1 MRHNIRP
8 GNRNRPSVRSRFTDV
23 WRPLLGW
30 LLCLIPALAMAQDE
44 PLRVAFKGELLSLNR
59 AQAIS
64 REPLPA
70 DLQAPLGSVWKLFVY
85 AWLVDTGAREP
96 AYECRGQSKEEVYCC
111 TSGGK
116 IERDQALVKSCG
128 LYFEPAR
135 LGIKD
140 ADWRVYW
147 QARQAPEW
155 LLDLPSL
162 QPATRVSVAALLKV
176 LAVMPAQDQA
186 RRVLLDVVL
195 NAADGNVAGELGSRL
210 RVKTWSWL
218 GDQDAASRQGGFA
231 GWTADAEPIWAGGRG
246 TSQRVLRDYAPALAS
261 VIPVEWPADADRCVE
276 VGLFSRYPLRR
287 VLSGESVVAA
297 GVLRGAYRVEFMN
310 GNALD
315 IHSDG
320 ELFLL
325 NDTLVARVDRE
336 EYVARVLQR
345 EASAEPVEAAK
356 ALAVAIRTYLLQNA
370 TRHGDCLSIDDSS
383 SRQRVAPRPASAES
397 RNIAAWTSDLVL
409 AGSTVTYHSDQP
421 GPDKLSWQQAVEQAS
436 AGQRYDAILLHA
448 YPRASLSRWDNPV
461 ASCEALPAAQDW
473 LKTQRRTW
481 RPRLES
487 ETGYNEVSSF
497 AVCRLAF
504 GRPYVD
510 RERQRIYVR
519 GVLSLQDRLDLTHEY
534 LHLAFEAHPNG
545 QDETYIEGLAR
556 HLLLE

>member
-1 MRHNIRP
+1 M
-8 GNRNRPSVRSRFTDV
+8 S
-23 WRPLLGW
+23 RPLLW
-30 LLCLIPALAMAQDE
+30 LLMCVIPVLATAQDE
-44 PLRVAFKGELLSLNR
+44 PLRVAYKGELLSLS
-59 AQAIS
+59 QTQLIK
-64 REPLPA
+64 REPLPSSL
-70 DLQAPLGSVWKLFVY
+70 DTPLGSLWKLFVY

-96 AYECRGQSKEEVYCC
+96 AYECRGQSKDEIYCC
-111 TSGGK
+111 SAGGK

-135 LGIKD
+135 LGISA
-140 ADWRVYW
+140 ADWRTYW
-147 QARQAPEW
+147 QARRAPSW
-155 LLDLPSL
+155 LLDLPSV
-162 QPATRVSVAALLKV
+162 QPAQRVSVVELLKV
-176 LAVMPAQDQA
+176 MASLPAQDQA

-195 NAADGNVAGELGSRL
+195 NAADGNVVGELGGRL

-218 GDQDAASRQGGFA
+218 GDQDPQSRQGGFA
-231 GWTADAEPIWAGGRG
+231 GWTADGSPIWAGGRG
-246 TSQRVLRDYAPALAS
+246 TSQMVLRHYGQALAT
-261 VIPVEWPADADRCVE
+261 VLPAAWPAEPGRCVE
-276 VGLFSRYPLRR
+276 VGLFSRYPVSR
-287 VLSGESVVAA
+287 VLTGERVVTSGPLQ
-297 GVLRGAYRVEFMN
+297 GDYRVEFAN

-325 NDTLVARVDRE
+325 YDKLVARLDRE
-336 EYVARVLQR
+336 EYVARVLER
-345 EASAEPVEAAK
+345 EAKPEPAEAAK

-370 TRHGDCLSIDDSS
+370 TRNGDCLSIDDSS
-383 SRQRVAPRPASAES
+383 NRQRVAPRPASAES
-397 RNIAAWTSDLVL
+397 RSIAAWTADLVL

-421 GPDKLSWQQAVEQAS
+421 GPDKLAWQQAVEQAN

-473 LKTQRRTW
+473 LQKQRRGW
-481 RPRLES
+481 RPKLES
-487 ETGYNEVSSF
+487 ETGYSEVSTF
-497 AVCRLAF
+497 AVCKLAF
-504 GRPYVD
+504 GRPFVD

-519 GVLSLQDRLDLTHEY
+519 GVLTLQDRLDLTHEY

>member
-1 MRHNIRP
+1 MR
-8 GNRNRPSVRSRFTDV
+8 
-23 WRPLLGW
+23 RPLLW
-30 LLCLIPALAMAQDE
+30 LLMGVMPALATAQDE
-44 PLRVAFKGELLSLNR
+44 PLRVAYQGDLLSLS
-59 AQAIS
+59 QTQLIK

-70 DLQAPLGSVWKLFVY
+70 SLDAPLGSLWKLFVY

-111 TSGGK
+111 SAGGK

-135 LGIKD
+135 LGI
-140 ADWRVYW
+140 AATDWRAYW
-147 QARQAPEW
+147 QARQAPSW
-155 LLDLPSL
+155 LLDLPAV
-162 QPATRVSVAALLKV
+162 QPATRVSVAELLSVLALL
-176 LAVMPAQDQA
+176 PAQDQT

-195 NAADGNVAGELGSRL
+195 NAADGNVVGELGGRL

-218 GDQDAASRQGGFA
+218 GDQDALSRQGGFA
-231 GWTADAEPIWAGGRG
+231 GWSADGAPIWAGGRG
-246 TSQRVLRDYAPALAS
+246 TSQMVLRHYGQALAS
-261 VIPVEWPADADRCVE
+261 VLPTAWPADAGRCVE
-276 VGLFSRYPLRR
+276 VGLFSKYPVSKILVGDRVATSGPLR
-287 VLSGESVVAA
+287 GD
-297 GVLRGAYRVEFMN
+297 YRVEFAN

-325 NDTLVARVDRE
+325 NDKLVARLDRE
-336 EYVARVLQR
+336 EYVARVLER
-345 EASAEPVEAAK
+345 EAKPQPAEAAK

-370 TRHGDCLSIDDSS
+370 TRNGECLSIDDSS
-383 SRQRVAPRPASAES
+383 NRQRVAPRPASAES
-397 RNIAAWTSDLVL
+397 RNMAAWTADLVL

-421 GPDKLSWQQAVEQAS
+421 GPDKLAWQQAVEQAN

-473 LKTQRRTW
+473 LQKQRRSW

-487 ETGYNEVSSF
+487 ETGYNEVSTF
-497 AVCRLAF
+497 AVCKLAF
-504 GRPYVD
+504 GRPFVD

>member
-1 MRHNIRP
+1 M
-8 GNRNRPSVRSRFTDV
+8 T
-23 WRPLLGW
+23 RPLVW
-30 LLCLIPALAMAQDE
+30 LLMCVIPALATAQDE
-44 PLRVAFKGELLSLNR
+44 PLRVAYEGELLSLNTTQLI
-59 AQAIS
+59 A
-64 REPLPA
+64 REPLSSSL
-70 DLQAPLGSVWKLFVY
+70 DTPLGSLWKLFVY
-85 AWLVDTGAREP
+85 AWLVDTGAHEP

-111 TSGGK
+111 TAGGK

-135 LGIKD
+135 LGITAD
-140 ADWRVYW
+140 DWRTYW
-147 QARQAPEW
+147 QARQAPSW
-155 LLDLPSL
+155 LLDLPSV
-162 QPATRVSVAALLKV
+162 QPATRVSVADLLKV
-176 LAVMPAQDQA
+176 LSLLPAQNQM

-195 NAADGNVAGELGSRL
+195 NAADGNVVGELGGRL

-218 GDQDAASRQGGFA
+218 GDQDPQSRQGGFA
-231 GWTADAEPIWAGGRG
+231 GWTADGSPIWAGGRG
-246 TSQRVLRDYAPALAS
+246 TSQRVLRRYGSALATVLPAS
-261 VIPVEWPADADRCVE
+261 WPADAGRCVE
-276 VGLFSRYPLRR
+276 VGLFSRYPVSR
-287 VLSGESVVAA
+287 VLSGERVV
-297 GVLRGAYRVEFMN
+297 GSGPLQGDYRVEFAN

-325 NDTLVARVDRE
+325 NDKLVARLDRE
-336 EYVARVLQR
+336 EYVARVLER
-345 EASAEPVEAAK
+345 EARPEPAEAAK

-370 TRHGDCLSIDDSS
+370 TRNGDCLSIDDSS
-383 SRQRVAPRPASAES
+383 TRQRVAPRPASAES
-397 RNIAAWTSDLVL
+397 RNIAAWTADLVL

-421 GPDKLSWQQAVEQAS
+421 GPDKLAWQQAVEQAK

-473 LKTQRRTW
+473 LQKQRRGW

-487 ETGYNEVSSF
+487 ETGYNEVSTF
-497 AVCRLAF
+497 AVCKLAF
-504 GRPYVD
+504 GRPFVD

>member
-1 MRHNIRP
+1 M
-8 GNRNRPSVRSRFTDV
+8 F
-23 WRPLLGW
+23 RPLLCW
-30 LLCLIPALAMAQDE
+30 LLCLMPALGMAQDE
-44 PLRVAFKGELLSLNR
+44 PLRVAFKDELLTLSRTQLL
-59 AQAIS
+59 S
-64 REPLPA
+64 REPVP
-70 DLQAPLGSVWKLFVY
+70 DTLQTPLGSVWKLFVY
-85 AWLVDTGAREP
+85 GWLVDTGAREP

-111 TSGGK
+111 TAGGK

-135 LGIKD
+135 LGID
-140 ADWRVYW
+140 AAQWRAYW
-147 QARQAPEW
+147 QARQVPQW

-162 QPATRVSVAALLKV
+162 QPATRVSVAELLRV

-195 NAADGNVAGELGSRL
+195 SAADGNLVGELGSRL
-210 RVKTWSWL
+210 RVKTWSWP
-218 GDQDAASRQGGFA
+218 GDKDAATRQGGFA
-231 GWTADAEPIWAGGRG
+231 GWTADGTPIWAGGRG
-246 TSQRVLRDYAPALAS
+246 TSQRVLRDYAGAISALVPAS
-261 VIPVEWPADADRCVE
+261 WPAEAGKCVE

-287 VLSGESVVAA
+287 VLTGDRVATSGP
-297 GVLRGAYRVEFMN
+297 LRGDYRVEFVN
-310 GNALD
+310 GNQLD
-315 IHSDG
+315 VHSDG

-325 NDTLVARVDRE
+325 NEKLIARLDRE

-345 EASAEPVEAAK
+345 EATPEPVEAAK
-356 ALAVAIRTYLLQNA
+356 ALAIAIRTYLLQNA
-370 TRHGDCLSIDDSS
+370 TRNGECLSIDDSS
-383 SRQRVAPRPASAES
+383 QRQRVAPRPATAES

-409 AGSTVTYHSDQP
+409 AGSAVTYHSDQP
-421 GPDKLSWQQAVEQAS
+421 GADKLSWQHAVEQARS
-436 AGQRYDAILLHA
+436 GQRYDAILLHA

-473 LKTQRRTW
+473 LQKQRRGW

-487 ETGYNEVSSF
+487 EVGYNEISAF
-497 AVCRLAF
+497 AVCRLSF

>member
-1 MRHNIRP
+1 MR
-8 GNRNRPSVRSRFTDV
+8 
-23 WRPLLGW
+23 RPLLW
-30 LLCLIPALAMAQDE
+30 LLMGVMPALATAQDE
-44 PLRVAFKGELLSLNR
+44 LLRVAYQGELLSLS
-59 AQAIS
+59 QTQLIK

-70 DLQAPLGSVWKLFVY
+70 SLDAPLGSLWKLFVY
-85 AWLVDTGAREP
+85 AWLVDTGAQEP

-111 TSGGK
+111 SAGGK

-135 LGIKD
+135 LGI
-140 ADWRVYW
+140 AATDWRAYW
-147 QARQAPEW
+147 QARQAPTW
-155 LLDLPSL
+155 LLDLPAV
-162 QPATRVSVAALLKV
+162 QPATRVSVAELLSVLALL
-176 LAVMPAQDQA
+176 PAQEQM

-195 NAADGNVAGELGSRL
+195 NAADGNVAGELGGRL

-218 GDQDAASRQGGFA
+218 GDQDAQSRQGGFA
-231 GWTADAEPIWAGGRG
+231 GWSADGAPIWVGGRG
-246 TSQRVLRDYAPALAS
+246 TSQMVLRHYGQALAS
-261 VIPVEWPADADRCVE
+261 VLPTAWPVDAGRCVE
-276 VGLFSRYPLRR
+276 VGLFSKYPVSKVLVGDRVATSGPLR
-287 VLSGESVVAA
+287 GD
-297 GVLRGAYRVEFMN
+297 YRVEFAN
-310 GNALD
+310 GNALL

-325 NDTLVARVDRE
+325 NDKLVARLDRE
-336 EYVARVLQR
+336 EYVARVLER
-345 EASAEPVEAAK
+345 EAKPEPAEAAK

-370 TRHGDCLSIDDSS
+370 TRNGDCLSIDDSS
-383 SRQRVAPRPASAES
+383 NRQRVASRPASAES
-397 RNIAAWTSDLVL
+397 RNIAAWTADLVL

-421 GPDKLSWQQAVEQAS
+421 GPDKLAWQQAVEQAN

-473 LKTQRRTW
+473 LQKQRRGW

-487 ETGYNEVSSF
+487 ETGYNEVSTF
-497 AVCRLAF
+497 AVCKLAF
-504 GRPYVD
+504 GRPFVD

-519 GVLSLQDRLDLTHEY
+519 GVLTLQDRLDLTHEY

>member
-1 MRHNIRP
+1 M
-8 GNRNRPSVRSRFTDV
+8 S
-23 WRPLLGW
+23 RPLLW
-30 LLCLIPALAMAQDE
+30 LLIGMFPALATAQDE
-44 PLRVAFKGELLSLNR
+44 PLRVAYKGELLSLNQTQLI
-59 AQAIS
+59 A
-64 REPLPA
+64 REPLPSS
-70 DLQAPLGSVWKLFVY
+70 LNTPLGSLWKLFVY

-111 TSGGK
+111 SAGGK

-135 LGIKD
+135 LGIS
-140 ADWRVYW
+140 AAGWRTYW
-147 QARQAPEW
+147 QARRAPSW
-155 LLDLPSL
+155 LLDLPSV
-162 QPATRVSVAALLKV
+162 QPAQRVSVVELLKV
-176 LAVMPAQDQA
+176 MASLPAQDQA

-195 NAADGNVAGELGSRL
+195 NAADGNVVGELGGRL

-218 GDQDAASRQGGFA
+218 GDQDPQSRQGGFA
-231 GWTADAEPIWAGGRG
+231 GWTADGSPIWAGGRG
-246 TSQRVLRDYAPALAS
+246 TSQMVLRHYGQALAT
-261 VIPVEWPADADRCVE
+261 VLPAAWPAEAGRCVE
-276 VGLFSRYPLRR
+276 VGLFSRYPVTR
-287 VLSGESVVAA
+287 VLTGERVVTSGPLQ
-297 GVLRGAYRVEFMN
+297 GDYRVEFAN

-325 NDTLVARVDRE
+325 NDKLVARLDRE
-336 EYVARVLQR
+336 EYVARVLER
-345 EASAEPVEAAK
+345 EAKPEPAEAAK

-370 TRHGDCLSIDDSS
+370 TRNGDCLSIDDSS
-383 SRQRVAPRPASAES
+383 NRQRVAPRPASAES
-397 RNIAAWTSDLVL
+397 RNIAAWTADLVL

-421 GPDKLSWQQAVEQAS
+421 GPNKLAWQQAVEQAN

-473 LKTQRRTW
+473 LQKQRRGW
-481 RPRLES
+481 RPMLES
-487 ETGYNEVSSF
+487 ETGYNEVSTF
-497 AVCRLAF
+497 AVCKLAF
-504 GRPYVD
+504 GRPFVD

>member
-1 MRHNIRP
+1 M
-8 GNRNRPSVRSRFTDV
+8 T
-23 WRPLLGW
+23 RPLVWW
-30 LLCLIPALAMAQDE
+30 LLCLIPALATAQEE
-44 PLRVAFKGELLSLNR
+44 PLRLGFKGELISLS
-59 AQAIS
+59 QSQVIS
-64 REPLPA
+64 REPLPS
-70 DLQAPLGSVWKLFVY
+70 DLQAPLGSLWKLFVY
-85 AWLVDTGAREP
+85 GWLVDTGAREP

-111 TSGGK
+111 TVGGK

-135 LGIKD
+135 LGISE
-140 ADWRVYW
+140 AGWREYW
-147 QARQAPEW
+147 QARQAPKW
-155 LLDLPSL
+155 LLSLPSL
-162 QPATRVSVAALLKV
+162 QPSTRVSVAELLKV
-176 LAVMPAQDQA
+176 LAMMPAQDQA

-195 NAADGNVAGELGSRL
+195 SAADGNVVGELGGRL

-218 GDQDAASRQGGFA
+218 GDQGPSSRQGGFA
-231 GWTADAEPIWAGGRG
+231 GWTADGTPIWAGGRG
-246 TSQRVLRDYAPALAS
+246 TSQMVLRHYGGVLAS
-261 VIPVEWPADADRCVE
+261 LLPVEWPLDAGRCVE
-276 VGLFSRYPLRR
+276 VGLFSRYPIGR
-287 VLSGESVVAA
+287 VLAGDRVVSSGPLQ
-297 GVLRGAYRVEFMN
+297 GDYRVEFAN
-310 GNALD
+310 GNQLD

-325 NDTLVARVDRE
+325 KDTLVARLDRE

-345 EASAEPVEAAK
+345 EAKPEPIEAAK
-356 ALAVAIRTYLLQNA
+356 ALAIAIRTYLLQNA

-383 SRQRVAPRPASAES
+383 NRQRVAPRPATAES
-397 RNIAAWTSDLVL
+397 RHIAAWTSDLVL

-421 GPDKLSWQQAVEQAS
+421 GPDKLSWQRAVEQAN

-473 LKTQRRTW
+473 LLKQRRGW
-481 RPRLES
+481 RAQLES
-487 ETGYNEVSSF
+487 EVGYNDVSTF

>member
-1 MRHNIRP
+1 MR
-8 GNRNRPSVRSRFTDV
+8 
-23 WRPLLGW
+23 RPLLW
-30 LLCLIPALAMAQDE
+30 LLMGVMPALATAQDE
-44 PLRVAFKGELLSLNR
+44 PLRVAYQGELLSLS
-59 AQAIS
+59 QTQLIK

-70 DLQAPLGSVWKLFVY
+70 SLDAPLGSLWKLFVY

-111 TSGGK
+111 SAGGK

-135 LGIKD
+135 LGI
-140 ADWRVYW
+140 AATDWRAYW
-147 QARQAPEW
+147 QARQAPSW
-155 LLDLPSL
+155 LLDLPAV
-162 QPATRVSVAALLKV
+162 QPATRVSVAELLSVLALL
-176 LAVMPAQDQA
+176 PAQDQM

-195 NAADGNVAGELGSRL
+195 NAADGNVVGELGGRL

-218 GDQDAASRQGGFA
+218 GDQDAQSRQGGFA
-231 GWTADAEPIWAGGRG
+231 GWTTDGAPIWAGGRG
-246 TSQRVLRDYAPALAS
+246 TSQMVLRHYGQALAS
-261 VIPVEWPADADRCVE
+261 VLPTAWPADAGRCVE
-276 VGLFSRYPLRR
+276 VGLFSKYPVSTVLAGDRVATSGPLR
-287 VLSGESVVAA
+287 GD
-297 GVLRGAYRVEFMN
+297 YRVEFAN

-325 NDTLVARVDRE
+325 NDKLVARLDRE
-336 EYVARVLQR
+336 EYVARVLER
-345 EASAEPVEAAK
+345 EAKPQPAEAAK

-370 TRHGDCLSIDDSS
+370 TRNGDCLSIDDSS
-383 SRQRVAPRPASAES
+383 NRQRVAPRPASAES
-397 RNIAAWTSDLVL
+397 RNIAAWTADLVL

-421 GPDKLSWQQAVEQAS
+421 GPDKLAWQQAVEQAN

-473 LKTQRRTW
+473 LQKQRRGW

-487 ETGYNEVSSF
+487 ETGYNEVSTF
-497 AVCRLAF
+497 AVCKLAF
-504 GRPYVD
+504 GRPFVD

-519 GVLSLQDRLDLTHEY
+519 GVLTLQDRLDLTHEY

>member
-1 MRHNIRP
+1 M
-8 GNRNRPSVRSRFTDV
+8 T
-23 WRPLLGW
+23 RPLLW
-30 LLCLIPALAMAQDE
+30 LLLWMIPALATAQDE
-44 PLRVAFKGELLSLNR
+44 PLRVAYKGELLSLSTTQLI
-59 AQAIS
+59 A
-64 REPLPA
+64 REPLPSTL
-70 DLQAPLGSVWKLFVY
+70 DAPLGSLWKLFVY

-111 TSGGK
+111 SAGGK

-135 LGIKD
+135 LGISSG
-140 ADWRVYW
+140 DWRTYW
-147 QARQAPEW
+147 QARKAPLW
-155 LLDLPSL
+155 LQDLPSV
-162 QPATRVSVAALLKV
+162 QPATRVSVSELLSVLALL
-176 LAVMPAQDQA
+176 PAQEQM

-195 NAADGNVAGELGSRL
+195 NAADGNVVGELGARL

-218 GDQDAASRQGGFA
+218 GDHDRQSRQGGFA
-231 GWTADAEPIWAGGRG
+231 GWTADGSPVWAGGRG
-246 TSQRVLRDYAPALAS
+246 TSQMVLRHYGAALAT
-261 VIPVEWPADADRCVE
+261 VLPVAWPAEARRCVE
-276 VGLFSRYPLRR
+276 VGLFSRYPVVR
-287 VLSGESVVAA
+287 VLAGERVVTSGPLQ
-297 GVLRGAYRVEFMN
+297 GDYRVDFAN

-325 NDTLVARVDRE
+325 NDKLVARLDRE
-336 EYVARVLQR
+336 EYVARVLDR
-345 EASAEPVEAAK
+345 EAKPEPGEAAK

-383 SRQRVAPRPASAES
+383 NRQRVAPRPASAQS
-397 RNIAAWTSDLVL
+397 RNIAAWTADLVL

-421 GPDKLSWQQAVEQAS
+421 GPDKLAWQQAVEQAN

-473 LKTQRRTW
+473 LQKQRRGW
-481 RPRLES
+481 RQKLES
-487 ETGYNEVSSF
+487 ETGYNEVSTF
-497 AVCRLAF
+497 AVCKLAF
-504 GRPYVD
+504 GRPFVD

-519 GVLSLQDRLDLTHEY
+519 GVLTLQDRLDLTHEY

>member
-1 MRHNIRP
+1 MYRP
-8 GNRNRPSVRSRFTDV
+8 WV
-23 WRPLLGW
+23 WL
-30 LLCLIPALAMAQDE
+30 LLCLIPALASAQEE
-44 PLRVAFKGELLSLNR
+44 PLRLAFKDQLLTLSRTQVL
-59 AQAIS
+59 S
-64 REPLPA
+64 REPLP
-70 DLQAPLGSVWKLFVY
+70 DSLQAPLGSVWKLFVY

-111 TSGGK
+111 TAGGK

-135 LGIKD
+135 LGID
-140 ADWRVYW
+140 VSGWRAYW
-147 QARQAPEW
+147 QVRQSPQW

-162 QPATRVSVAALLKV
+162 QPATRVSVVELLRMLAL
-176 LAVMPAQDQA
+176 MPAQDQA
-186 RRVLLDVVL
+186 RRVLLDVLL
-195 NAADGNVAGELGSRL
+195 NAADGNVVGELGSRL

-218 GDQDAASRQGGFA
+218 GDRDAASRQGGFA
-231 GWTADAEPIWAGGRG
+231 GWTADGTPIWAGGRG
-246 TSQRVLRDYAPALAS
+246 TSQRVLRDYAQALS
-261 VIPVEWPADADRCVE
+261 VVLPTSWPVEAGKCVE
-276 VGLFSRYPLRR
+276 VDLFSRYPLQR
-287 VLSGESVVAA
+287 VMSGDRVMSS
-297 GVLRGAYRVEFMN
+297 GLLRGDYRVEFVN
-310 GNALD
+310 GNQLD

-320 ELFLL
+320 DLFLL
-325 NDTLVARVDRE
+325 NDSPSPKLVARLDRE

-370 TRHGDCLSIDDSS
+370 TRRGDCLSIDDSS
-383 SRQRVAPRPASAES
+383 QRQRVAPRPATAQVRS
-397 RNIAAWTSDLVL
+397 IAAWTSDLVL
-409 AGSTVTYHSDQP
+409 AGSTVTYHSNQP
-421 GPDKLSWQQAVEQAS
+421 GLDRLSWQLAVDQAN

-448 YPRASLSRWDNPV
+448 YPRANLSRWDNPV

-473 LKTQRRTW
+473 LQKQRRGW

-487 ETGYNEVSSF
+487 EAGYNEVSTF

-504 GRPYVD
+504 GRPFVD
-510 RERQRIYVR
+510 RERQRIYAR

>member
-1 MRHNIRP
+1 M
-8 GNRNRPSVRSRFTDV
+8 T
-23 WRPLLGW
+23 RPLVWL
-30 LLCLIPALAMAQDE
+30 LLCLIPALATAQDE
-44 PLRVAFKGELLSLNR
+44 PLRLGFKGELISLNR
-59 AQAIS
+59 TQVIS

-70 DLQAPLGSVWKLFVY
+70 DVQAPLGSLWKLFVY
-85 AWLVDTGAREP
+85 GWLVDTGAREP

-111 TSGGK
+111 TAGGK

-135 LGIKD
+135 LGITD
-140 ADWRVYW
+140 ADWRTYW
-147 QARQAPEW
+147 KARQAPEW

-162 QPATRVSVAALLKV
+162 KPSTRVSVAELLKV
-176 LAVMPAQDQA
+176 LAMMPAQDQA

-195 NAADGNVAGELGSRL
+195 NAADGNVVGELGGRL

-218 GDQDAASRQGGFA
+218 GDQDPSSRQGGFA
-231 GWTADAEPIWAGGRG
+231 GWTADGTPIWAGGRG
-246 TSQRVLRDYAPALAS
+246 TSQMVLRHYGEALAS
-261 VIPVEWPADADRCVE
+261 VLPNDWPADTGRCVE
-276 VGLFSRYPLRR
+276 VSLFSRYPIER
-287 VLSGESVVAA
+287 VLAGDRVVSSGPLQ
-297 GVLRGAYRVEFMN
+297 GDYRVEFSN
-310 GNALD
+310 GNQLD

-325 NDTLVARVDRE
+325 KDQLVARLDRE

-345 EASAEPVEAAK
+345 EAKAEPLEAAK

-370 TRHGDCLSIDDSS
+370 TRNGDCLSIDDSS
-383 SRQRVAPRPASAES
+383 SRQRVSPRPATAES

-421 GPDKLSWQQAVEQAS
+421 GPDKLSWQQAVEQAN

-473 LKTQRRTW
+473 LQTQRRGW
-481 RPRLES
+481 RQRLEN
-487 ETGYNEVSSF
+487 EVGYNEVSTF

>member
-1 MRHNIRP
+1 M
-8 GNRNRPSVRSRFTDV
+8 T
-23 WRPLLGW
+23 RPLVWL
-30 LLCLIPALAMAQDE
+30 LLCLIPALATAQDE
-44 PLRVAFKGELLSLNR
+44 PLRLGFKGELLSLNR
-59 AQAIS
+59 TQVIS

-70 DLQAPLGSVWKLFVY
+70 DLQAPLGSLWKLFVY
-85 AWLVDTGAREP
+85 GWLVDTGAREP

-111 TSGGK
+111 TAGGK

-135 LGIKD
+135 LGITD
-140 ADWRVYW
+140 ADWRTYW

-162 QPATRVSVAALLKV
+162 KPSTRVSVAELLKV

-195 NAADGNVAGELGSRL
+195 NAADGNVVGELGGRL

-218 GDQDAASRQGGFA
+218 GDQDPSSRQGGFA
-231 GWTADAEPIWAGGRG
+231 GWTADGTPIWAGGRG
-246 TSQRVLRDYAPALAS
+246 TSQMVLRHYGEALAS
-261 VIPVEWPADADRCVE
+261 VLPTDWPADTGRCVE
-276 VGLFSRYPLRR
+276 VGLFSRYPIER
-287 VLSGESVVAA
+287 VLAGDRVVSSGPLQ
-297 GVLRGAYRVEFMN
+297 GDYRVEFTN
-310 GNALD
+310 GNQLD

-325 NDTLVARVDRE
+325 KDKLVARLDRE

-345 EASAEPVEAAK
+345 EAKPEPAEAAK
-356 ALAVAIRTYLLQNA
+356 ALAIAIRTYLLQNA
-370 TRHGDCLSIDDSS
+370 TRNGDCLSIDDSS
-383 SRQRVAPRPASAES
+383 SRQRVAPRPATTES
-397 RNIAAWTSDLVL
+397 RHIAAWTSDLVL

-421 GPDKLSWQQAVEQAS
+421 GPDKLSWQQAVEQAN

-473 LKTQRRTW
+473 LQTQRRGW
-481 RPRLES
+481 RRGLES
-487 ETGYNEVSSF
+487 EVGYNEVSTF